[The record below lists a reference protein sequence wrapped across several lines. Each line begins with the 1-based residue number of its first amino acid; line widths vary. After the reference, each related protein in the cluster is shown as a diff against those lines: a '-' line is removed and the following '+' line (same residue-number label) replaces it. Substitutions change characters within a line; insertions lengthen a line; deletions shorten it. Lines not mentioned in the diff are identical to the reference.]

1 MAWENHVAH
10 VRIAR
15 NDLVQEAPQS
25 VWHPLAELQS
35 KRRIWVTLQFSLGD
49 LIESV
54 QEQALSG

>member
-1 MAWENHVAH
+1 

-49 LIESV
+49 LLESV